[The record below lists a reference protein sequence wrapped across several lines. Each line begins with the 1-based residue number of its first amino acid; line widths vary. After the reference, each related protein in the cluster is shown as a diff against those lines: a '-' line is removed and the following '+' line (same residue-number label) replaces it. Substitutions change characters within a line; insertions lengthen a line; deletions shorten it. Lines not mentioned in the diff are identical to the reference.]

1 MMGDKMHF
9 AKFAGNYINTLSR
22 TFDNQII
29 LSIELLARDLL
40 DAWIEE
46 KQVFI
51 CGNGGSA
58 GNSIHMAN
66 DFIYGV
72 GACGGGKRKVGM
84 RVESLAANSAV
95 ITCLANDTG
104 FENIFSSQIE
114 VKANEEDLLIVL
126 SGSGNSEN
134 VVNAIST
141 AKRLGVKT
149 YAVTGFSGGVCREIA
164 DSSIHFEVN
173 DMQIAEDAQ
182 LIVGHLCMQWLNM
195 KRHLVPDV

>member
-1 MMGDKMHF
+1 MTRDNMHF
-9 AKFAGNYINTLSR
+9 TEFAGNYINTVSR
-22 TFDNQII
+22 TFDHKII

-40 DAWIEE
+40 NAWIES

-58 GNSIHMAN
+58 GNSIHLAN

-72 GACGGGKRKVGM
+72 GAGSDGKKIGM

-104 FENIFSSQIE
+104 YENIFSSQIE
-114 VKANEEDLLIVL
+114 VKADKEDLLIVL
-126 SGSGNSEN
+126 SGSGNSKN
-134 VVNAIST
+134 VVKAINT
-141 AKRLGVKT
+141 AKRLGIKT
-149 YAVTGFSGGVCREIA
+149 YAITGFSGGVCREIA
-164 DSSIHFEVN
+164 DNSIHFEVD
-173 DMQIAEDAQ
+173 DMQVAEDAQ

-195 KRHLVPDV
+195 KRHLVPDR